1 MAFEADHNRAA
12 LSQECAIVL
21 RRTDF
26 DSLGWLTVRCR
37 SVVAGRV
44 ARWLAGCPNAPA
56 PYAACF
62 SSGESWMPGAEQSGT
77 MNWLRLKPSLFVTE
91 DQRKT
96 LASQRVSGSSDRQL
110 IFLFWPKEFQI

>member
-26 DSLGWLTVRCR
+26 DSLGWLTVSGR

-56 PYAACF
+56 SVCCV
-62 SSGESWMPGAEQSGT
+62 
-77 MNWLRLKPSLFVTE
+77 LLFGRVVDARGRAIRDSE
-91 DQRKT
+91 LAQAKT
-96 LASQRVSGSSDRQL
+96 PLYS
-110 IFLFWPKEFQI
+110 

>member
-26 DSLGWLTVRCR
+26 DSLGWLTVSCR

-56 PYAACF
+56 LYAACF
-62 SSGESWMPGAEQSGT
+62 SSGEPVDARGRAIRDSELAQA
-77 MNWLRLKPSLFVTE
+77 
-91 DQRKT
+91 KT
-96 LASQRVSGSSDRQL
+96 PLYS
-110 IFLFWPKEFQI
+110 